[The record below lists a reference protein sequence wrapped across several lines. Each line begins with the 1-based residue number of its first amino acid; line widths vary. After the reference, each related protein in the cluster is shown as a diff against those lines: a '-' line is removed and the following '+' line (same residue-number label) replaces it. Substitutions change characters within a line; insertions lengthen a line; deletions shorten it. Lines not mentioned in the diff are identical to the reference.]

1 LFAVA
6 NVHLFSDTDKQL
18 KEKSGL
24 FFF

>member
-6 NVHLFSDTDKQL
+6 NVHLFSDTAKQL